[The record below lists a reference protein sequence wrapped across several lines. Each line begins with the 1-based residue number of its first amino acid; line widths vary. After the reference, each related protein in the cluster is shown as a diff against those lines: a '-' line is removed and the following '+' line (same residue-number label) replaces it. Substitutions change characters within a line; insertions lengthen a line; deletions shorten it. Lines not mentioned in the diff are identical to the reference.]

1 MDKNYLLKTTTNLYR
16 LTLLFPKKESLR
28 FKTRELAGDIMAKG
42 TELLVDPSHSRK
54 TITELKGYLEIMDS
68 YLELAK
74 NQDWV
79 SPFDVLEIQQEY
91 ANIMKQVGLIEE
103 SAKESIVDCSEKDI
117 PPQKT
122 EKRNIFNDEIVLNK
136 EVRQNRI
143 LDFLRNKES
152 VQVGELMQVFPN
164 ISKRTLRRDFECL
177 LTKGSVDR
185 SGKKSATS
193 YKLRA

>member
-16 LTLLFPKKESLR
+16 LTLLFPKKEPLR
-28 FKTRELAGDIMAKG
+28 FKIRELAGDIMAKA
-42 TELLVDPSHSRK
+42 TELLIGNQSKK
-54 TITELKGYLEIMDS
+54 TVIDLKGCLEIMDG

-79 SPFDVLEIQQEY
+79 SPFDILEIQQEY
-91 ANIMKQVGLIEE
+91 VNIMKQVVLIE
-103 SAKESIVDCSEKDI
+103 SSTVCMPEKI
-117 PPQKT
+117 EEPVKVV
-122 EKRNIFNDEIVLNK
+122 KKNIFDEDMVVNK
-136 EVRQNRI
+136 DVRQNRI
-143 LDFLRNKES
+143 LDFLRGKEC

-177 LTKGSVDR
+177 LAKGVVDR
-185 SGKKSATS
+185 FGKKSATS